1 MFTRKYV
8 YHYLFA
14 VTLIGIASYF
24 SDKIKQGLSSNDAEN
39 QLIRQYLLNESPL
52 YGFNR
57 PKLWIHSTYEKNAR
71 QWKDFYSRNSTDL
84 NQPYIHLTI
93 KSIINHCGND
103 FNICLIDDETFS
115 RLIPTW
121 EINMETVPEPARAM
135 YRELGMMKLLYLYG
149 GVVVPNSFLCLRSL
163 APLVA
168 DGSTFFAEE
177 VNRTCNVVK
186 KQENTCFLPGTRI
199 MGAPKASP
207 AIKDLV
213 EFLEKRNSFPHFT
226 QLGSLRENAQSATPL
241 SFISADKVGVL
252 NVQWGNSE
260 HAFLGEVQQKILS
273 ISEATIIDGTLVG
286 VKNNKKKPIL
296 LEDLL
301 SENFLDLD
309 EKAYG
314 IYIPADQVLTRPK
327 YQWFAYLTSAEVLAT
342 NAVITKYLK
351 ASAVDEYT
359 KDMHTMKSVTT
370 I

>member
-14 VTLIGIASYF
+14 ITVVGIASYF

-207 AIKDLV
+207 VIKDLV
-213 EFLEKRNSFPHFT
+213 DFLEKRNSFPHF
-226 QLGSLRENAQSATPL
+226 NA
-241 SFISADKVGVL
+241 
-252 NVQWGNSE
+252 E

-273 ISEATIIDGTLVG
+273 LDQATVIDGSLVG

-327 YQWFAYLTSAEVLAT
+327 YQWFAYLSSAEVLAT

>member
-1 MFTRKYV
+1 MFDRKFA

-14 VTLIGIASYF
+14 ICVIGVASYF

-39 QLIRQYLLNESPL
+39 NLIRQYLLNESPL

-71 QWKDFYSRNSTDL
+71 QWKDFYSRNSTDM

-121 EINMETVPEPARAM
+121 DVNMDGLPEPARAM
-135 YRELGMMKLLYLYG
+135 YRELGLMKLLYLYG
-149 GVVVPNSFLCLRSL
+149 GIVVPNSFLCLKNL
-163 APLVA
+163 TPLVVA
-168 DGSTFFAEE
+168 KEGTTEGTAFFAEE
-177 VNRTCNVVK
+177 INRTCNVVK
-186 KQENTCFLPGTRI
+186 KQENTCFIPGTKI
-199 MGAPKASP
+199 MGAQKSCPI
-207 AIKDLV
+207 IKDLI
-213 EFLEKRNSFPHFT
+213 EFIEKRNSFPHFNN
-226 QLGSLRENAQSATPL
+226 EP
-241 SFISADKVGVL
+241 
-252 NVQWGNSE
+252 
-260 HAFLGEVQQKILS
+260 AFLGEVQQKILNTQS
-273 ISEATIIDGTLVG
+273 TIIDGRLVG
-286 VKNNKKKPIL
+286 IKTTKNKPIL

-327 YQWFAYLTSAEVLAT
+327 YQWFAYLSSGEVLET

-351 ASAVDEYT
+351 ASATDTHRVDT
-359 KDMHTMKSVTT
+359 HRVDTHMVADAIDSHTLKSVTT

>member
-14 VTLIGIASYF
+14 ITVVGIASYF

-213 EFLEKRNSFPHFT
+213 EFLEKRNSFPH
-226 QLGSLRENAQSATPL
+226 
-241 SFISADKVGVL
+241 
-252 NVQWGNSE
+252 GNSE
-260 HAFLGEVQQKILS
+260 SAFLGEVQQKILS
-273 ISEATIIDGTLVG
+273 MEQATIVDGLMVG
-286 VKNNKKKPIL
+286 IKNNRKKPIL

-359 KDMHTMKSVTT
+359 KDTHTMKSVTT

>member
-14 VTLIGIASYF
+14 ITVVGIASYF

-121 EINMETVPEPARAM
+121 EINMDTVPEPARAM

-168 DGSTFFAEE
+168 EDSTFFAEE

-207 AIKDLV
+207 VIKDLV

-226 QLGSLRENAQSATPL
+226 VES
-241 SFISADKVGVL
+241 
-252 NVQWGNSE
+252 
-260 HAFLGEVQQKILS
+260 AFLGEVQQKILS
-273 ISEATIIDGTLVG
+273 LTQSSIIDGTLVG
-286 VKNNKKKPIL
+286 VKNNKKKPIM

-351 ASAVDEYT
+351 ASAVNEYT
-359 KDMHTMKSVTT
+359 KDTHTMKSVTT

>member
-14 VTLIGIASYF
+14 ITVVGIASYF

-168 DGSTFFAEE
+168 EGSTFFAEE

-207 AIKDLV
+207 VIKDLV
-213 EFLEKRNSFPHFT
+213 EFLEKRNSFPHFN
-226 QLGSLRENAQSATPL
+226 L
-241 SFISADKVGVL
+241 
-252 NVQWGNSE
+252 E

-273 ISEATIIDGTLVG
+273 LTQATIVDGLMVG
-286 VKNNKKKPIL
+286 VKNTRKKPIL